1 MCYHACSLLCYA
13 WNVKKASTS
22 GTSAQTEK
30 LHVSWLFLMYKLLAS
45 HVLIDNQHWQQ
56 QQYTYNGSFLPHVI
70 TPYLKRA
77 GRTPPP
83 HCFSQETKAPPCM
96 VFVVACMHGDILC
109 QNKINCYYVHN
120 AYACILL
127 YWSPKKKWFQG
138 WISVSFL
145 LGNVN
150 LLSGIMES
158 IFTYKLQLLMSCIC
172 SLSIILI

>member
-77 GRTPPP
+77 GRTPP